1 MSNFLRT
8 WYILIALGLLSFA
21 LSAFIGKIPY
31 AISANVAIPTQLFF
45 RAGENFRNAG
55 ISLSDRRD
63 LQKLNKELDIQVAN
77 LKNDKRML
85 ELELQDLTDLL
96 QVRESISPGAKLV
109 APVIGISPSSIL
121 TSLSLGKG
129 SNDGIRLDMP
139 VTSPNGLVGIVTGV
153 NKNKSSVRAITDPQ
167 SRVGITVRGLG
178 GQGLVV
184 GVAGDGDKLR
194 VIEFLEE
201 KPVKLGDIVE
211 TRSLGGLFPQG
222 ITVGVVSEIP
232 YRKPNKLRIEFS
244 LEPAVNIRTLEKVVL
259 IQAQ

>member
-1 MSNFLRT
+1 MSSLLRT

-21 LSAFIGKIPY
+21 MSSFIGKIPY
-31 AISANVAIPTQLFF
+31 SISANIAMPTQIFF
-45 RAGENFRNAG
+45 RAGENIRNAG

-63 LQKLNKELDIQVAN
+63 LQKLNKELNTQVAE
-77 LKNDKRML
+77 LKNDKRRL
-85 ELELQDLTDLL
+85 ELELKDLAELL

-109 APVIGISPSSIL
+109 APIIGISPSSVL

-129 SNDGIRLDMP
+129 SNDGVRLDMP
-139 VTSPNGLVGIVTGV
+139 VTSPKGLVGIVTGV
-153 NKNKSSVRAITDPQ
+153 TNTKSSVRAITDPQ
-167 SRVGITVRGLG
+167 SRVGISVRGAG

-194 VIEFLEE
+194 VIGFLEE

-232 YRKPNKLRIEFS
+232 TRPPNELRIEFS
-244 LEPAVNIRTLEKVVL
+244 LEPAVNIRMLEKVVL
-259 IQAQ
+259 IQSQ